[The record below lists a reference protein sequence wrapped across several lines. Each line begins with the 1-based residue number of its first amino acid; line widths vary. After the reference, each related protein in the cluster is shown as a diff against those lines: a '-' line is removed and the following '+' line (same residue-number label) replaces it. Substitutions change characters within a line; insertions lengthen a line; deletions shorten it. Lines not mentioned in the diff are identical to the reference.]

1 MRILLAEHF
10 HPCPDRL
17 AVPLRQAGHAVDVID
32 DGAIADIALASED
45 YALAILDFA
54 LPRMDGQT
62 VLSRLRA
69 RGQRL
74 PVLMLTSGERAG
86 DRVRILDLGADD
98 CLSRP
103 FAQDELE
110 ARLRALLRRA
120 HAGNARTLACGPL
133 TLDTTS
139 RLFLLDD
146 APLYLP
152 RREQAVL
159 EILMQK
165 SGRPVS
171 KDQLFNQVF
180 GLDEDANVET
190 IELYVHRLRKKLAD
204 SGASILTLRGIGYLL
219 EPGGASPR

>member
-103 FAQDELE
+103 FVQDELE

-120 HAGNARTLACGPL
+120 HAGN
-133 TLDTTS
+133 
-139 RLFLLDD
+139 
-146 APLYLP
+146 
-152 RREQAVL
+152 
-159 EILMQK
+159 
-165 SGRPVS
+165 
-171 KDQLFNQVF
+171 
-180 GLDEDANVET
+180 
-190 IELYVHRLRKKLAD
+190 
-204 SGASILTLRGIGYLL
+204 
-219 EPGGASPR
+219 